1 MMNWIRRIF
10 LRNPTLIRER
20 AQVNKRVCMVVW
32 NTFETDARVTKE
44 AQTLILKGKKD
55 VTVIAV
61 HQPGRTKHKEQIKW
75 INVIRVDRTFKKTT
89 DSLKVSLPSNRTVN
103 QESSKPISRKQR
115 LKKRILK
122 YFIFVPKLI
131 IIVRFFNEAYK
142 QNAGI
147 YHSHDLN
154 TFIPVYLASRLR
166 GAKLVYDA
174 HEVSTDRAGWGNK
187 WFWEKVESF
196 LIRRADRVI
205 TTNLTRGEFFRDHYK
220 IPLPYIIRNVPK
232 HVEIEPTNLIRETLH
247 ISNHTPV
254 VLYQGGMQ
262 RDRGLENIIKTVRYV
277 PNAAF
282 VFLGNGQLK
291 PKLIELANNEGV
303 ADRVYFLDAV
313 SNDQL
318 LYYTSSAT
326 IGLQLLINTCF
337 NHYSACSNKLHE
349 YLMAGIPV
357 VASDLP
363 EIRRVVKDTE
373 TGILVD
379 PENIQEIAEAI
390 NKLLSEKVM
399 YQKYKLNTKSGALQY
414 KWEDDEK
421 ILLELYQ

>member
-1 MMNWIRRIF
+1 MSWFKRVF
-10 LRNPTLIRER
+10 LRDPTLIRER
-20 AQVNKRVCMVVW
+20 TQVNNKVCMVVW

-44 AQTLILKGKKD
+44 ATTLITKGNKD

-61 HQPGRTKHKEQIKW
+61 HQPGRTKHKEQVKG
-75 INVIRVDRTFKKTT
+75 INVIRVDRTFKKTS
-89 DSLKVSLPSNRTVN
+89 DSIK
-103 QESSKPISRKQR
+103 SSSTNERPVQPLTSISKKQR
-115 LKKRILK
+115 LKKRIFKL
-122 YFIFVPKLI
+122 FILAPKLI
-131 IIVRFFNEAYK
+131 INSRFFLEAYR

-147 YHSHDLN
+147 YHAHDLN
-154 TFIPVYLASRLR
+154 TFIPVFIASRLR

-187 WFWEKVESF
+187 WFWEKVENI

-220 IPLPYIIRNVPK
+220 ISLPYIIRNVPK
-232 HVEIEPTNLIRETLH
+232 HVEIEPTNLIRESLH
-247 ISNHTPV
+247 IPNHTPV

-262 RDRGLENIIKTVRYV
+262 RDRGLENIIKTIKYV
-277 PNAAF
+277 PDAAF

-303 ADRVYFLDAV
+303 TDRVYFLEAV

-363 EIRRVVKDTE
+363 EIRRVVNDTK
-373 TGILVD
+373 TGILVN
-379 PENIQEIAEAI
+379 PEEIQEIAEAI
-390 NKLLSEKVM
+390 NKLLREEET
-399 YQKYKLNTKSGALQY
+399 YQTYKLNTKSGAFQY